1 MKRDAWWMD
10 RVPGRMKQ
18 AFQRIEAHMTASQI
32 MVTGF
37 ALAIFAG
44 GILLSMPF
52 CNADGHW
59 LRFIDALFT
68 ACSAVCVTGLVT
80 IVPATQ
86 FTLTGK
92 VIVTAD
98 GKVATGTMPN
108 NGAVSKALDA
118 GTPSYTIP
126 KGYHSGAGK
135 VSVAVETKTV
145 TPTKA
150 AQDIVPSTGKV
161 LTKVSVAAIPDAF
174 ADTSGADALAA
185 NILDGKTAFV
195 NGVKV
200 TGSMPDNGSA
210 TATMDGL
217 TTTSVTIPAGYTAG
231 GTVSLTAD
239 IEEALAAI

>member
-1 MKRDAWWMD
+1 MSIATELAKL
-10 RVPGRMKQ
+10 Q
-18 AFQRIEAHMTASQI
+18 TARNKI
-32 MVTGF
+32 RTKLV
-37 ALAIFAG
+37 AL
-44 GILLSMPF
+44 
-52 CNADGHW
+52 
-59 LRFIDALFT
+59 
-68 ACSAVCVTGLVT
+68 GLVNAAAKLDDCATAVDGISNQGAVSATVQEGDTYT
-80 IVPATQ
+80 IPAGYHNGSGTVSGVAD
-86 FTLTGK
+86 TLTGK

-108 NGAVSKALDA
+108 NGAVSKTLDA
-118 GTPSYTIP
+118 GTPLYTIP

-150 AQDIVPSTGKV
+150 AQDVVPSTGKV

>member
-52 CNADGHW
+52 CNTDGHW

-92 VIVTAD
+92 VILLILIQLGGLGIIACTMGAFLILRKQITIRSRVMIQD
-98 GKVATGTMPN
+98 SYDLHSMTGIVILLRYVLRGTFFVEGC
-108 NGAVSKALDA
+108 GAVLYAVRFIPQYGLLRGLWYAVFHAISAFCNA
-118 GTPSYTIP
+118 GI
-126 KGYHSGAGK
+126 
-135 VSVAVETKTV
+135 
-145 TPTKA
+145 
-150 AQDIVPSTGKV
+150 DI
-161 LTKVSVAAIPDAF
+161 
-174 ADTSGADALAA
+174 LARRA
-185 NILDGKTAFV
+185 CS
-195 NGVKV
+195 
-200 TGSMPDNGSA
+200 SMSQ
-210 TATMDGL
+210 
-217 TTTSVTIPAGYTAG
+217 IH
-231 GTVSLTAD
+231 
-239 IEEALAAI
+239 I

>member
-108 NGAVSKALDA
+108 NGAVSKMLDA

-126 KGYHSGAGK
+126 RDITAARARCPSQWKQKRSRRPKQRRTLYRPQAKFSPRSAWRQFRMR
-135 VSVAVETKTV
+135 SR
-145 TPTKA
+145 TPPVRMRWRR
-150 AQDIVPSTGKV
+150 ISSTARRP
-161 LTKVSVAAIPDAF
+161 L
-174 ADTSGADALAA
+174 
-185 NILDGKTAFV
+185 
-195 NGVKV
+195 
-200 TGSMPDNGSA
+200 
-210 TATMDGL
+210 
-217 TTTSVTIPAGYTAG
+217 
-231 GTVSLTAD
+231 
-239 IEEALAAI
+239 